1 MAPRA
6 PRLHPALWALLAGAS
21 IAAACSGDEPT
32 TQEQDHT
39 EGEYVQ
45 ANHPLYWNDSDFAS
59 FRGITDRDSWDPNP
73 QPVGADDV
81 AQRWLQ
87 HWADAIDAIVRAK
100 VKADT
105 GEELVAPKPVMHL
118 LPASSISNAWVTAV
132 PACVPWKVRK
142 TGGAGTTSTTAG
154 QGGGDTTSGGG
165 GASSSSGGGHD
176 ATSGA
181 GGGTSST
188 STGGDDE
195 TSGAGGATSSTGTG
209 STGSG
214 TGGAPAAE
222 TQPILFNHY
231 GKKVQELGGSA
242 EAGACIPRDDF
253 APFAETFLKEWNAGT
268 PECAA
273 TLADDG
279 AIEVAEGCMGS
290 FEEAAKAAVYAI
302 SPHVQFSSDLLAAG
316 TEAGAV
322 FVVGHELAHFYRAH
336 GSPLARHKYGFW
348 YDQDARTARRPV
360 PSAKAKELEALY
372 KEIEAMPRAQAAEIP
387 GATHTRRYRR
397 VVVSSICSYV
407 IDRADDADATPA
419 CAEAAA
425 LCHEVSNLQYAS
437 TATEHQITSYLAL
450 ENELAACGEAET
462 IGAIDGTAI
471 SALVVALQRDGY
483 LQGGPVAEVPL
494 PRKFGAL
501 LTLLQTTA
509 AEQDAKVAAFA
520 EKLRKGRIGLYTTEQ
535 EADDLAAEW
544 VNKLGFT
551 TDQAMD
557 GWLEY
562 LEYFDQGWRPEGEPS
577 PNECRALYESGF
589 KDGRAFVTVWLGDLD
604 SAHHAGCYRV
614 YNLWREQRAHA
625 YVPAA
630 SIPRP
635 DFATWEQV
643 LEHAKQLSL

>member
-6 PRLHPALWALLAGAS
+6 PRLHPAIWALLATVTLS
-21 IAAACSGDEPT
+21 AACSGDEAPAT
-32 TQEQDHT
+32 VEQDHT
-39 EGEYVQ
+39 EGEYIQ
-45 ANHPLYWNDSDFAS
+45 ANHPLYWNESDFAA
-59 FRGITDRDSWDPNP
+59 FRAITDRDSWDPNP

-81 AQRWLQ
+81 AQKWLQ
-87 HWADAIDAIVRAK
+87 HWADAIDTIVRAK

-142 TGGAGTTSTTAG
+142 TGSATDGGGGAGDGGAGTTSTSTSG
-154 QGGGDTTSGGG
+154 QGGEGDT
-165 GASSSSGGGHD
+165 
-176 ATSGA
+176 TSGA
-181 GGGTSST
+181 GGGAT
-188 STGGDDE
+188 
-195 TSGAGGATSSTGTG
+195 TSGAGGATSSTGA
-209 STGSG
+209 
-214 TGGAPAAE
+214 GGAPDG
-222 TQPILFNHY
+222 QPILFNHY
-231 GKKVQELGGSA
+231 GKKVQELGGSG

-253 APFAETFLKEWNAGT
+253 APFADTFLKEWNAGT
-268 PECAA
+268 PDCPA
-273 TLADDG
+273 TLAADG

-290 FEEAAKAAVYAI
+290 FEEAAEAAVYAI

-322 FVVGHELAHFYRAH
+322 FVIGHELAHFYRAH

-360 PSAKAKELEALY
+360 PSAKADELKKLY
-372 KEIEAMPRAQAAEIP
+372 QEIEAMPRAQAAEIP
-387 GATHTRRYRR
+387 GATHTKRYRR
-397 VVVSSICSYV
+397 VVVSSVCKYLV
-407 IDRADDADATPA
+407 DRADDADATAA
-419 CAEAAA
+419 CAPAAA
-425 LCHEVSNLQYAS
+425 RCGEVSGLAWSSAAS
-437 TATEHQITSYLAL
+437 EEQVASYLAL
-450 ENELAACGEAET
+450 EGELATCGEAET

-471 SALVVALQRDGY
+471 SALVVALQKDGY
-483 LQGGPVAEVPL
+483 LPGGPVAEVPL

-501 LTLLQTTA
+501 LTMLQTTA
-509 AEQDAKVAAFA
+509 AAQDAKVAAFA

-544 VNKLGFT
+544 VNALGFT
-551 TDQAMD
+551 TAQAMD

-562 LEYFDQGWRPEGEPS
+562 LEYFDRGWRPEGEPS
-577 PNECRALYESGF
+577 PAECRALYESGF

-630 SIPRP
+630 TIPRP